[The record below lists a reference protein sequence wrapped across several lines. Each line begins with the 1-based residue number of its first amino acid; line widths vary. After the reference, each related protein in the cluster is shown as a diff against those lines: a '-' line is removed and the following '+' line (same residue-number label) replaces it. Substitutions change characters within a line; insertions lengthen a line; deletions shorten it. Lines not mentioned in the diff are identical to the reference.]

1 MHTYGGFVCMVKKG
15 IVLAVCALLLSNTVA
30 WGSLEAQAAVRDE
43 MVNVNQLKENPF
55 EDEQVKPSSNMTMKE
70 KLAQLK
76 EQEVKSSNPLE
87 ITGVLPGHVYIPK
100 GTKFKVE
107 LVDAAN
113 SKSNKTGQ
121 VLDIRMVDNLI
132 INNVVVIPKGA
143 VGTAYVYEGQKAAG
157 FGRKGVLKIAGKEI
171 NTINGISVPLRRGII
186 GMGSAD
192 GGAVA
197 VAAVVSLVGGLFMK
211 GSNIDYPAG
220 TNFEVEV
227 KNNVD
232 LNATPNDLAKVM
244 DPSIVRGTSLT
255 VAVQ

>member
-1 MHTYGGFVCMVKKG
+1 
-15 IVLAVCALLLSNTVA
+15 
-30 WGSLEAQAAVRDE
+30 
-43 MVNVNQLKENPF
+43 
-55 EDEQVKPSSNMTMKE
+55 
-70 KLAQLK
+70 
-76 EQEVKSSNPLE
+76 
-87 ITGVLPGHVYIPK
+87 
-100 GTKFKVE
+100 
-107 LVDAAN
+107 
-113 SKSNKTGQ
+113 
-121 VLDIRMVDNLI
+121 
-132 INNVVVIPKGA
+132 
-143 VGTAYVYEGQKAAG
+143 
-157 FGRKGVLKIAGKEI
+157 
-171 NTINGISVPLRRGII
+171 
-186 GMGSAD
+186 MGSAD